1 MLYYSGSGH
10 SSAETAAGKDAGTRM
25 AQLQVGGPKS
35 TSVQSDFYQEQ
46 LDQRLHS
53 YKRAGPQQHI

>member
-1 MLYYSGSGH
+1 MLHYSGSGH
-10 SSAETAAGKDAGTRM
+10 SPAETAADAGTRM

-46 LDQRLHS
+46 LDQRLRS
-53 YKRAGPQQHI
+53 YKHAGPQQHI

>member
-25 AQLQVGGPKS
+25 AQLQVGGPKKYLCP
-35 TSVQSDFYQEQ
+35 VRF
-46 LDQRLHS
+46 LP
-53 YKRAGPQQHI
+53 RAIRSEIALL